1 MPCLQS
7 MKRKVNHL
15 FPKKLLIISTALAA
29 ILVLSTV
36 YVFAG
41 CRPAEILDPAVD
53 EEIAEEEP
61 VEEEIDRPAEE
72 IEEPPEVEE
81 PAPEPEP
88 APIEDAFVYAILE
101 GIDWDAE
108 MLQVTQLEADPHEP
122 DIGASVA
129 LADDFQVIRSVAIR
143 SDEEVRDYEK
153 KIDLGQIPLGSEIGI
168 QIQNNQAVLIISQIY
183 VDQDQQVPRV
193 EMQQGEDFIYALLKW
208 ADYDQELIGI
218 EQLEQ
223 EPYEQEYGP
232 ELALAE
238 GYQVQMS
245 VVERHEAG
253 EQEYIVDIALQDIPI
268 GEEIGIIVDQQSKAR
283 AIVYGI
289 AVE

>member
-1 MPCLQS
+1 MYP
-7 MKRKVNHL
+7 R
-15 FPKKLLIISTALAA
+15 KLLMISTAVAA
-29 ILVLSTV
+29 IFLLSSV

-41 CRPAEILDPAVD
+41 CRPTELPDPAAD
-53 EEIAEEEP
+53 EEIAEQEA
-61 VEEEIDRPAEE
+61 VEEEIGRPAEE
-72 IEEPPEVEE
+72 KEEPPEVEE

-108 MLQVTQLEADPHEP
+108 MLHVTQLEADPHEP

-143 SDEEVRDYEK
+143 RDEEVRDYEK
-153 KIDLGQIPLGSEIGI
+153 NINLGQIPLDSEIGI
-168 QIQNNQAVLIISQIY
+168 QIQDNQAALIISQIY

-193 EMQQGEDFIYALLKW
+193 EVQEGEDFIYALLKW
-208 ADYDQELIGI
+208 ADYDQGLIGI
-218 EQLEQ
+218 EQLQQ

-232 ELALAE
+232 ELSLAE

-268 GEEIGIIVDQQSKAR
+268 GEEIGIIVDQQGKAR